1 VDSIDQQVMFA
12 EKSWGSYRVL
22 DVSDRSMTVKV
33 TLNPGHGMNYHS
45 YERRDEVWTVRLFN
59 ITESG
64 ATVSAFFYS
73 LVESCKVL
81 DIRFQDYMTHVLL
94 NANTIKDGD
103 EEAWTALLPGRC
115 DISDAVT
122 YREQLFSAAPDPER
136 TEPYRLRGKRV

>member
-1 VDSIDQQVMFA
+1 MFA

-22 DVSDRSMTVKV
+22 DVSDKSMTVKV

-45 YERRDEVWTVRLFN
+45 HERCDEVWTVRLFN

-81 DIRFQDYMTHVLL
+81 GIRFQDYMTPTSSSLL
-94 NANTIKDGD
+94 SVSPT
-103 EEAWTALLPGRC
+103 
-115 DISDAVT
+115 S
-122 YREQLFSAAPDPER
+122 
-136 TEPYRLRGKRV
+136 